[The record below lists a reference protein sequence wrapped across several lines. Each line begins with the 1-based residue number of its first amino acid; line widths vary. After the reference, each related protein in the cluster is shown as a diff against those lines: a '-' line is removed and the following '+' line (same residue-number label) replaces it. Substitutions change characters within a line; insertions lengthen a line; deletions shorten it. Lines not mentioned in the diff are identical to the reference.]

1 MREKELEHLPKE
13 KIEEL
18 EAITE
23 RIKETGMVSMI
34 ILYGSYARGD
44 WKEHVGGRSGKKSDY
59 DICVLTR
66 DERDCEDLRNRL
78 RKMFENSTTVVD
90 TIVET
95 LGFVNM
101 HLREGQYFFSEIKYQ
116 GIILYSDE
124 RAELAEAE
132 NLSPTRM
139 REVAE
144 LDFKHWYRK
153 AEIHFEDSIVN
164 KERYIKKS
172 DHTYAQKAAFELQQC
187 VENCYTTIEMVYSRN
202 NPYEHRLGRLRL
214 NAKRYVPEVEGCF
227 PLNSDDEK
235 FLFWHLDSAYIGGRY
250 ITEEH
255 YKVTKEQLEY
265 WESEAKKLLE
275 ITEKWCQKRIND
287 LRSKEKE
294 EESTKR

>member
-44 WKEHVGGRSGKKSDY
+44 WREHVGGRSGKKSDY

-139 REVAE
+139 REIAE
-144 LDFKHWYRK
+144 LDFKHW
-153 AEIHFEDSIVN
+153 FERASGFIVDARN
-164 KERYIKKS
+164 AKERKGFGLSSFY
-172 DHTYAQKAAFELQQC
+172 YQQC
-187 VENCYTTIEMVYSRN
+187 VEHCYTAIEMVYSRN

-214 NAKRYVPEVEGCF
+214 NAKRYVPEVEDCF

-255 YKVTKEQLEY
+255 YKVTREQLEY

-287 LRSKEKE
+287 LRSKEKP
-294 EESTKR
+294 